1 MTVLTEVSSVIYSG
15 NGVTTAFDTT
25 FPFVNAADLVVTK
38 ILIADAT
45 ETVLTITTD
54 YSVTGGEYDIGTVTL
69 TAALAATYQLRI
81 DRGTNV
87 DQPTDFQ
94 PTGEFPIATLER
106 QMDRIVFVQQEVRRD
121 MDEFADDLVGLATEA
136 YVDTAVG
143 TISTAVTASAAS
155 ASASAT
161 SAASAAASL
170 ASILSGG
177 LASSPVSAAME
188 PVLAAATLAAAR
200 TAMGV
205 PGLAT
210 NQTWTGNQTF
220 NTGTVTLSNG
230 VTVAGTLAG
239 AAATFSTTLG
249 VTGAI
254 TGSSTITA
262 AGLVAANLGLNV
274 AGAPLNTPAEVN
286 VASAATLD
294 INTAASNK
302 INVTGTTTITAIT
315 LGDGRF
321 RLVRFAGALTL
332 TNGASLILPTAA
344 NITTVAGDTALF
356 AGEAAG
362 VVRCMHY
369 QRADGSALAAGGGGY
384 TEVNSQ
390 GFDASGT
397 WTKPST
403 GTWVW
408 VLCVGAGG
416 SGARQ
421 AVNATI
427 ADGGGG
433 GESISYIFKRSD
445 LSATEAVTIG
455 AGGAARSGSNQ
466 LGAPGGQTS
475 FGTRLLAKGG
485 AGGGAAGDGTDTVT
499 GTGSTTVADP
509 GLTLASGTPIGALRP
524 FIVPAGL
531 SVAALRSLPPVNTA
545 DEDRFR
551 TAFDGE
557 TADTAGAWPIR
568 HALTAWL
575 VPRAANGAAKPEDAG
590 GVVAGETSVTLYS
603 IGGSSSAY
611 NTGSGTAGTGFGAGG
626 GGGYTASGAGAGG
639 YCRVITFS

>member
-1 MTVLTEVSSVIYSG
+1 MTVLTEVSTVIYSG

-25 FPFVNAADLVVTK
+25 FPFVDAADLVVTK

-69 TAALAATYQLRI
+69 TAALATTYQLRI
-81 DRGTNV
+81 DRSTDV

-106 QMDRIVFVQQEVRRD
+106 QMDRIVFVQQETRRD
-121 MDEFADDLVGLATEA
+121 MDQFSDQLDGLATEE
-136 YVDTAVG
+136 YVDDAIEEIETAV
-143 TISTAVTASAAS
+143 TESAASAATATASAA
-155 ASASAT
+155 A
-161 SAASAAASL
+161 AAASL

-188 PVLAAATLAAAR
+188 PVLAAASLAAAR

-205 PGLAT
+205 PGLT
-210 NQTWTGNQTF
+210 ENQTWTGNNTF

-230 VTVAGTLAG
+230 VTIAGTLAG
-239 AAATFSTTLG
+239 AAATLSTTLA

-254 TGSSTITA
+254 TGASTLVMT
-262 AGLVAANLGLNV
+262 GLVTANAGLNV
-274 AGAPLNTPAEVN
+274 AGAPLNTPAEVT
-286 VASAATLD
+286 VASATTTN

-302 INVTGTTTITAIT
+302 ICISGTTTITGLT

-321 RLVRFAGALTL
+321 RLVRFSGA
-332 TNGASLILPTAA
+332 LILPTGA

-356 AGEAAG
+356 AGEASS

-390 GFDASGT
+390 AFDASGT
-397 WTKPST
+397 WTRPTT

-416 SGARQ
+416 SGSRQ
-421 AVNATI
+421 SSTSAI

-433 GESISYIFKRSD
+433 GESVMYVFKRTD

-475 FGTRLLAKGG
+475 LGTRLTAKGG
-485 AGGGAAGDGTDTVT
+485 AGGGTVGTGADTVA
-499 GTGSTTVADP
+499 GTGATAVADP
-509 GLTLASGTPIGALRP
+509 GLTLAIGAPIGALRP
-524 FIVPAGL
+524 FVMPAGPIV
-531 SVAALRSLPPVNTA
+531 SAQRTVAAIHA
-545 DEDRFR
+545 DDDDRFQNV
-551 TAFDGE
+551 TEGE
-557 TADTAGAWPIR
+557 TGDNVGSWPIR
-568 HALTAWL
+568 HPLLAWHI
-575 VPRAANGAAKPEDAG
+575 PRAASGARKLAGSG
-590 GVVAGETSVTLYS
+590 GVIAGETSVTLYS

-626 GGGYTASGAGAGG
+626 GGGYTASGEGAGG